1 MKLKLLTY
9 KKAFYSL
16 WAGQSLSLL
25 GSGLTR
31 FALMVWAYQNNGS
44 VTDMVLLGFFS
55 ALAFMVCSPFAG
67 VVVDRVNRKWIMFL
81 ADFGSGVVTLLLLFL
96 TLSGKL
102 SFWQLYVAEGLS
114 GAFEAFQSPAFFSS
128 VSLLMP
134 KSEYT
139 RSNALIGLARSVMQ
153 VMAPALSSVI
163 LTFGGLDL
171 VMKIDLLTLLPG
183 LLAVLLIDL
192 PIPERSTDGQ
202 QAKGNF
208 WHEFRYGF
216 GYIFSRPGLR
226 IITIVFMGVNLFAG
240 LTYMS
245 IISPMIL
252 THTGGDKIA
261 LGTVQTVMGVGGILG
276 GLILT
281 FWHSPKKKVALFAWT
296 TALSF
301 LVCDTLMAL
310 SRTVWSWSLSG
321 FLAEVTIPFMVS
333 PFYSIWQER
342 VPTDV
347 QGRVFSVREMLLSL
361 PSPIGYLLGGLLADN
376 VFEPFFAQPNPLSGL
391 LGWGPGVGMSAM
403 FLASAVLGSLIGW
416 LGVFHPEAR
425 KLDEV
430 TG

>member
-81 ADFGSGVVTLLLLFL
+81 ADFGSGIVTLFLLFL

-301 LVCDTLMAL
+301 LICDTLMAL
-310 SRTVWSWSLSG
+310 SRNVWSWSLSG

-361 PSPIGYLLGGLLADN
+361 PSPIGFLVGGLLADN
-376 VFEPFFAQPNPLSGL
+376 VFEPFFSHPNLLSGI

-416 LGVFHPEAR
+416 LGVFHPEAK
-425 KLDEV
+425 KLDLA
-430 TG
+430 

>member
-1 MKLKLLTY
+1 
-9 KKAFYSL
+9 
-16 WAGQSLSLL
+16 
-25 GSGLTR
+25 
-31 FALMVWAYQNNGS
+31 
-44 VTDMVLLGFFS
+44 
-55 ALAFMVCSPFAG
+55 
-67 VVVDRVNRKWIMFL
+67 
-81 ADFGSGVVTLLLLFL
+81 
-96 TLSGKL
+96 
-102 SFWQLYVAEGLS
+102 
-114 GAFEAFQSPAFFSS
+114 
-128 VSLLMP
+128 
-134 KSEYT
+134 
-139 RSNALIGLARSVMQ
+139 MQ

-192 PIPERSTDGQ
+192 PMPERSADGQ
-202 QAKGNF
+202 KAKGDF
-208 WHEFRYGF
+208 WHEFRFGF

-310 SRTVWSWSLSG
+310 SRSVWSWSLSG

-361 PSPIGYLLGGLLADN
+361 PSPIGFLVGGLLADH
-376 VFEPFFAQPNPLSGL
+376 VFEPFFAHPNGLSPL

-425 KLDEV
+425 KLDLS
-430 TG
+430 

>member
-55 ALAFMVCSPFAG
+55 ALAFMACSPFAG

-81 ADFGSGVVTLLLLFL
+81 ADFGAGVVTLVLLIL

-139 RSNALIGLARSVMQ
+139 RSNALIGLAKSFMQ

-192 PIPERSTDGQ
+192 PVPERSADGQ
-202 QAKGNF
+202 KAQGDF
-208 WHEFRYGF
+208 WHEFRFGF

-281 FWHSPKKKVALFAWT
+281 FWRSPKKKVALFAWT

-301 LVCDTLMAL
+301 LICDTLMAL

-321 FLAEVTIPFMVS
+321 FLAEVTIPFIVS

-361 PSPIGYLLGGLLADN
+361 PNPIGFLVGGLLADN
-376 VFEPFFAQPNPLSGL
+376 VFEPFFAHPNLLSPL

-416 LGVFHPEAR
+416 LGVFHPDAR
-425 KLDEV
+425 KLDLA
-430 TG
+430 

>member
-81 ADFGSGVVTLLLLFL
+81 ADFGSGIVTLLLLLL

-139 RSNALIGLARSVMQ
+139 RSNALIGLAKSFMQ

-192 PIPERSTDGQ
+192 PIPERSADGQ
-202 QAKGNF
+202 KAKGDF
-208 WHEFRYGF
+208 WHEFRFGF

-226 IITIVFMGVNLFAG
+226 IITIVFMGINLFAG

-281 FWHSPKKKVALFAWT
+281 FWHSPKRKVALFAWT

-301 LVCDTLMAL
+301 LICDTLMAL
-310 SRTVWSWSLSG
+310 SRNVWSWSLSG

-376 VFEPFFAQPNPLSGL
+376 VFEPFFAQPNPLSGI

-416 LGVFHPEAR
+416 QGVFHPEAR
-425 KLDEV
+425 KLDDV
-430 TG
+430 NG